1 MKKRLESI
9 QISVLDGIQMDTKY
23 PSVVLLGEIINGKES
38 MNFTESDH
46 RGCLWVLEKW
56 YFKAIN

>member
-46 RGCLWVLEKW
+46 RGCLWV
-56 YFKAIN
+56 A